1 MREQGKGGWRD
12 RMRWTRTSSSSR
24 RRRGEEEEEE
34 GPSFKIDDI
43 VVTLLEL
50 VHHHA
55 AWDTDAGGLRMLGER
70 GVQIPV
76 GSIGMDFRVGGLRRL
91 VLEPDGDLW
100 VAFGEVPIRCRDAD
114 PVMFACLRLA
124 LRGYKG
130 E

>member
-1 MREQGKGGWRD
+1 MRQEEQEDEGAGGGGWRD
-12 RMRWTRTSSSSR
+12 RMRWTRTSSSRR
-24 RRRGEEEEEE
+24 RRRGEEEE

-100 VAFGEVPIRCRDAD
+100 VAFGEGSANQ
-114 PVMFACLRLA
+114 MQTQ
-124 LRGYKG
+124 
-130 E
+130 

>member
-1 MREQGKGGWRD
+1 MREQGKGGGRD
-12 RMRWTRTSSSSR
+12 RMRWTRTSSSRR
-24 RRRGEEEEEE
+24 RRRGEEEEE

-43 VVTLLEL
+43 VVTLLDL

-100 VAFGEVPIRCRDAD
+100 LLSGKEVPIRCRPSD
-114 PVMFACLRLA
+114 VCLFEASLE
-124 LRGYKG
+124 GI
-130 E
+130 

>member
-1 MREQGKGGWRD
+1 MAGSDAMDQD
-12 RMRWTRTSSSSR
+12 QQQQQ
-24 RRRGEEEEEE
+24 EEEGAEEEE
-34 GPSFKIDDI
+34 GPSFKIDDV

-100 VAFGEVPIRCRDAD
+100 VAFGEVPIRCRPSD
-114 PVMFACLRLA
+114 VCLFEASLE
-124 LRGYKG
+124 GI
-130 E
+130 

>member
-1 MREQGKGGWRD
+1 MAGSDAMDQD
-12 RMRWTRTSSSSR
+12 QQQQQ
-24 RRRGEEEEEE
+24 EEEE

-43 VVTLLEL
+43 VVTLLDL

-91 VLEPDGDLW
+91 VLDPDGDLW
-100 VAFGEVPIRCRDAD
+100 VAFGEVPIRCRPSD
-114 PVMFACLRLA
+114 VCLFEASLE
-124 LRGYKG
+124 GI
-130 E
+130 